1 MDGVD
6 VIKALRGWTRVPILV
21 LSARQASDEK
31 VAALDAGADDYITK
45 PFSMDE
51 LMARLRAAVRRT
63 EGAPVAVR
71 EADLDEVVPMALGR
85 VREDSVELDVP
96 ETLPM
101 VHGAGGHDK
110 IRTGTEDQKFG
121 LSIRDGYAHAIARIL
136 DQPQLELTG
145 LHCHLGS
152 QITQRKAVP
161 RRHAPRGGP
170 DGPPARAALPQLD
183 LGGGHGIAYRPG
195 EEALDLTALARKVRT
210 ELTEACGAAG
220 IPVPRLVV
228 EPGRAIAGPAG
239 IALYHVLA
247 VKRTGDHIFVAVD
260 GGMSDNPRPALYG
273 VRYAPRLIGRA
284 SAESMAPVTVVG
296 RHCEA
301 GDVLAGDVELPADV
315 RPGDQLAVPV
325 AGAYHLSMASGYNLV
340 GRPPVAAVRAGH
352 ARLLVRHESMDDI
365 RSRDVGL

>member
-152 QITQRKAVP
+152 QITSVKPYLAAMRRVVGLMARLHEQRCPNSTWAAATASP
-161 RRHAPRGGP
+161 TA
-170 DGPPARAALPQLD
+170 PARRRSTSP
-183 LGGGHGIAYRPG
+183 PWP
-195 EEALDLTALARKVRT
+195 AR
-210 ELTEACGAAG
+210 
-220 IPVPRLVV
+220 
-228 EPGRAIAGPAG
+228 
-239 IALYHVLA
+239 
-247 VKRTGDHIFVAVD
+247 
-260 GGMSDNPRPALYG
+260 
-273 VRYAPRLIGRA
+273 
-284 SAESMAPVTVVG
+284 SA
-296 RHCEA
+296 
-301 GDVLAGDVELPADV
+301 
-315 RPGDQLAVPV
+315 
-325 AGAYHLSMASGYNLV
+325 
-340 GRPPVAAVRAGH
+340 
-352 ARLLVRHESMDDI
+352 
-365 RSRDVGL
+365 RS